1 MTEGDSADVV
11 WLDRGRRTTLLI
23 TCSDQMKVIVKLQ
36 EDIIGITLH
45 I

>member
-11 WLDRGRRTTLLI
+11 WLDRGHRTTLLI

-36 EDIIGITLH
+36 EAMTGVTLH